1 MTPGDPDLAQA
12 FETTWPAAETA
23 DAGGFRVGRG
33 LGAGGRVSSAHALGP
48 DWDEAD
54 IAAAEAIHNGWH
66 QRRMFRLSDS
76 DATLAAA
83 LTRHGYAPE
92 TPTAIMAAEC
102 GLLAVAP
109 VPEMTAFAIWPP
121 LAIQA
126 DIWIA
131 GNIGTARQAVMPRVT
146 LPKTAIL
153 GRHADRA
160 VGAAFVAADGPVAMI
175 HAIEILPGFRR
186 KGMATWLIR
195 KAAEWAQ
202 VQGATRLA
210 LAVSRRNVTARALY
224 DRIGFAEAGGY
235 SYWARG

>member
-1 MTPGDPDLAQA
+1 MTPGDPDLARA
-12 FETTWPAAETA
+12 FESTWPAAETA

-33 LGAGGRVSSAHALGP
+33 QGAGGRVSSAHALGP
-48 DWDEAD
+48 DWDD
-54 IAAAEAIHNGWH
+54 AAIPAVEAIHRAWH
-66 QRRMFRLSDS
+66 QRAMFRLPDS
-76 DATLAAA
+76 DAALAGA
-83 LTRHGYAPE
+83 LTRHGYGPE
-92 TPTAIMAAEC
+92 TPTAIMAAAC
-102 GLLAVAP
+102 DQLAPAP
-109 VPEMTAFAIWPP
+109 VPEMTAFSIWPP
-121 LAIQA
+121 LAIQG
-126 DIWIA
+126 DIWAA

-146 LPKTAIL
+146 LPRTAIL

-202 VQGATRLA
+202 AQGAARLA

-224 DRIGFAEAGGY
+224 DRFGFAVTGGY